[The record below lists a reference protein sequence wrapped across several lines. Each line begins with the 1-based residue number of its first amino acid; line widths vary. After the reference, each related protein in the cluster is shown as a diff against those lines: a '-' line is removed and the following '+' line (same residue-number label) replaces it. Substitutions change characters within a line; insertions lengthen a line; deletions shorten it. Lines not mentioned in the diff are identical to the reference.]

1 MGPRAEFGQRIRFG
15 EFQLDP
21 GTRELWRNG
30 QKFSIQEQPFQI
42 LSTLLERPGQL
53 ISREELRKRLWSS
66 STFVDFEHGL
76 NKAMNRLRE
85 VLEDSADQPRF
96 IETLPRRGYRFIAP
110 VDRLQNQAADL
121 QEEVAEPNV
130 RVQSTSAPGSLAGK
144 KVSHYRVLD
153 ILGGGG
159 MGLIYRAEDLKLGRR
174 VALKFLPDELWAD
187 AKALERFE
195 REARAASALDHP
207 NICAIHE
214 FGEHEG
220 QPFMVMPLLEG
231 QTLRDRIAVR
241 GSPLATDEILSLA
254 IQITDALETAHQK
267 GIIHRDIK
275 PANIF
280 ITTRGE
286 PKILDFGLAKLTG
299 DPEAVRY
306 QEAPTGLST
315 HLSLTRTGVALGTAA
330 YMSPE
335 QVRGEK
341 LDARTDLFSFGL
353 VLYEMATGQQAF
365 SGETAAVLH
374 EAILNR
380 MPAPARDSNPEL
392 PVGLEQIINK
402 ALKKDREQRYQSAAQ
417 MGTDL
422 ESLKRETEPMRR
434 GARWPLVAAG
444 VFAMFL
450 AVGAT
455 LLFKNRQ
462 PSVQA
467 ELPELRQRQ
476 LTSNSS
482 ENAVASGAI
491 SPDGRYLAYADLN
504 GIHIKLIETGETKN
518 VPQPDDFKGLQVDW
532 GIISTWVDGGRFI
545 ANAIVPGHRSSVWLI
560 PAMGGA
566 PHKLRDD
573 AFAGSVSRDGSWVAF
588 ATKPGRVDYSEMWL
602 MRPDGQQARK
612 LWEADENTGFE
623 GTEWSP
629 DGRRLSYALTHHV
642 AGGIERAIES
652 RDLTGGPATVAIPV
666 SGWDWSWLPDGR
678 MIHISGERGQAVTA
692 SDSCNFWAIPID
704 TRTGKPLDKPKRLTN
719 WAGFCM
725 DAPSPTADAKR
736 LSFRRWSWQGSVY
749 VADLEANGTRMT
761 SPRHLTLNEGRNYPS
776 AWTADSQAVVFESYR
791 DGRWMAFKQRL
802 NEDAVQPIS
811 TGLDEDTVDAR
822 VSPDGA
828 WVLYIRLPALN
839 QRSTSPSTALV
850 PVTKSRL
857 EEADAAT
864 LRELMR
870 VSTTGGLP
878 QLVLTTSAPTYA
890 GLRCAKAPATL
901 CALAERTIDHKQL
914 VFTAFDPVRGRGRE
928 LTRFDIDPAD
938 EATYVWDLSPD
949 GTRVAIL
956 KYSEGRIRVLSWSRR
971 QASQEILVKGWNN
984 LQSLDWAADGKG
996 LFASSLRAGSSAL
1009 LHLDLQGN
1017 AHLLWEQKG
1026 STSPAPHPWDRP
1038 FAGPSASWAVPSP
1051 DGRHLAIYQW
1061 SVSSNMWMMENF

>member
-1 MGPRAEFGQRIRFG
+1 MGLRTELGQRIRFG

-30 QKFSIQEQPFQI
+30 QKFSLQEQPFQI
-42 LSTLLERPGQL
+42 LSALLERPGQL
-53 ISREELRKRLWSS
+53 ISREDLRKRLWSS

-85 VLEDSADQPRF
+85 VLEDSADQPHF
-96 IETLPRRGYRFIAP
+96 IETLSRRGYRFIAP
-110 VDRLQNQAADL
+110 V
-121 QEEVAEPNV
+121 E
-130 RVQSTSAPGSLAGK
+130 RVQSEVAGVQAEVAGPDLRAQSSAPGSLAGK

-159 MGLIYRAEDLKLGRR
+159 MGIIYRAEDLKLGRR
-174 VALKFLPDELWAD
+174 VALKFLPEELWSD

-231 QTLRDRIAVR
+231 QTLRDRIAER
-241 GSPLATDEILSLA
+241 ASPLSTDELLSLA

-299 DPEAVRY
+299 DPEGVRY
-306 QEAPTGLST
+306 EEAPMGLSM

-341 LDARTDLFSFGL
+341 LDARTDLFSVGL

-374 EAILNR
+374 EAILKR
-380 MPAPARDSNPEL
+380 TPAPARDLNPQL
-392 PVGLEQIINK
+392 PVRLEQIINK
-402 ALKKDREQRYQSAAQ
+402 ALQKDRELRYQSAGQ
-417 MGTDL
+417 MGRDL
-422 ESLKRETEPMRR
+422 ASLRQETEPNRPR
-434 GARWPLVAAG
+434 TRWLLATAGFIALLLVFG
-444 VFAMFL
+444 T
-450 AVGAT
+450 T
-455 LLFKNRQ
+455 LWFKNRQ
-462 PSVQA
+462 PSSQA
-467 ELPELRQRQ
+467 GLPELRQRQ

-491 SPDGRYLAYADLN
+491 SPDGRYLAYADRN
-504 GIHIKLIETGETKN
+504 GIHIKLIETGETQN
-518 VPQPDDFKGLQVDW
+518 VPQPEDFKGVQVDW
-532 GIISTWVDGGRFI
+532 GIISTWVEGGRFI
-545 ANAIVPGHRSSVWLI
+545 ANAIVPGHRSSVWII
-560 PAMGGA
+560 PVMGA

-573 AFAGSVSRDGSWVAF
+573 AFAGSVSRNGSWVAF

-612 LWEADENTGFE
+612 LWEADENTGFT

-642 AGGIERAIES
+642 DGVVERTIES

-678 MIHISGERGQAVTA
+678 MIHISGEPGQAVTA

-704 TRTGKPLDKPKRLTN
+704 TRTGKPLAEPKRLTN

-725 DAPSPTADAKR
+725 DDPSPTADAKR
-736 LSFRRWSWQGSVY
+736 LSYRRWSWQGSVY
-749 VADLEANGTRMT
+749 VADLKANGTRMT
-761 SPRHLTLNEGRNYPS
+761 SPRNLTLSEGKNYPS

-791 DGRWMAFKQRL
+791 DGRWMAFMQRL
-802 NEDAVQPIS
+802 NEDTVQPIS
-811 TGLDEDTVDAR
+811 TGLDEDAVDAR

-828 WVLYIRLPALN
+828 WVLYIRLPTSN
-839 QRSTSPSTALV
+839 QRSTSPSTALA
-850 PVTKSRL
+850 PGTKSRS
-857 EEADAAT
+857 EETDAAT

-870 VSTTGGLP
+870 VSIKGGPP
-878 QLVLTTSAPTYA
+878 QLVLTTMAPTYA

-901 CALAERTIDHKQL
+901 CAIAERTIDHKQL
-914 VFTAFDPVRGRGRE
+914 IFTAFDPVRGRGRE

-938 EATYVWDLSPD
+938 GATYVWDLSPD

-1017 AHLLWEQKG
+1017 SHLLWEQKG
-1026 STSPAPHPWDRP
+1026 STSPAGRPWDQP
-1038 FAGPSASWAVPSP
+1038 FAGPSAPWGVPSP

>member
-1 MGPRAEFGQRIRFG
+1 MGLRAEFGKHVRFG
-15 EFQLDP
+15 EFQFDP
-21 GTRELWRNG
+21 TTRELRSNG
-30 QKFSIQEQPFQI
+30 QKFSLQEQPFQI
-42 LSTLLERPGQL
+42 LSALLERPGQL
-53 ISREELRKRLWSS
+53 VSRTELQKSLWSS

-76 NKAMNRLRE
+76 NKAMNRLRD
-85 VLEDSADQPRF
+85 VLKDSADQPRF
-96 IETLPRRGYRFIAP
+96 IETLPRLGYRFIAP
-110 VDRLQNQAADL
+110 VEWVQNQVAIGQEVPAA
-121 QEEVAEPNV
+121 PNAV
-130 RVQSTSAPGSLAGK
+130 VQSMSAPGILAGK

-159 MGLIYRAEDLKLGRR
+159 MGIIYRAEDLKLGRR
-174 VALKFLPDELWAD
+174 VALKFLPEELWSD

-195 REARAASALDHP
+195 REARAVSALDHP

-231 QTLRDRIAVR
+231 QTLRDRIAER
-241 GSPLATDEILSLA
+241 ASPLVINELLSLA

-286 PKILDFGLAKLTG
+286 PKILDFGLAKLTA

-306 QEAPTGLST
+306 EEAPTGLST

-341 LDARTDLFSFGL
+341 LDARADLFSFGL

-380 MPAPARDSNPEL
+380 TPAPARDLNPEL
-392 PVGLEQIINK
+392 PVRLEQIINK
-402 ALKKDREQRYQSAAQ
+402 ALQKDRELRYQSAEQ
-417 MGTDL
+417 MRTDL
-422 ESLKRETEPMRR
+422 ESLRRETEPNRPR
-434 GARWPLVAAG
+434 TRWLAAVAG
-444 VFAMFL
+444 VIAL
-450 AVGAT
+450 ILVVGVT
-455 LLFKNRQ
+455 LWFKNRQ
-462 PSVQA
+462 PSSQA
-467 ELPELRQRQ
+467 GLPELMQRQ

-491 SPDGRYLAYADLN
+491 SPDGRYLAYADRN
-504 GIHIKLIETGETKN
+504 GIHTKLIETGETKD
-518 VPQPDDFKGLQVDW
+518 VPQPEDFKGVQVDW

-545 ANAIVPGHRSSVWLI
+545 ANAIVPGHRSSVWII

-588 ATKPGRVDYSEMWL
+588 ATKPGRADYSEMWL

-612 LWEADENTGFE
+612 LWEADENTGFT

-642 AGGIERAIES
+642 AGVVERAIES
-652 RDLTGGPATVAIPV
+652 RDLMGGPATVAIPV

-678 MIHISGERGQAVTA
+678 MIHISGEPGRAVTA

-704 TRTGKPLDKPKRLTN
+704 TRTGKPLAEPKRLTN

-725 DAPSPTADAKR
+725 DDPSPTADAKR
-736 LSFRRWSWQGSVY
+736 LSYRRWSWQSSVC
-749 VADLEANGTRMT
+749 VAELKANGTRMT
-761 SPRHLTLNEGRNYPS
+761 SPRNLTLNEGRNYPS

-791 DGRWMAFKQRL
+791 DGRWTAFMQRL
-802 NEDAVQPIS
+802 NEDTVQTIS

-828 WVLYIRLPALN
+828 WVLYIRLPATN
-839 QRSTSPSTALV
+839 PGSTSSSTALA
-850 PVTKSRL
+850 PGMKSRSGK
-857 EEADAAT
+857 ADAAT

-870 VSTTGGLP
+870 VSTMGGPP
-878 QLVLTTSAPTYA
+878 QVVLTTMAPTYA

-901 CALAERTIDHKQL
+901 CAIAERTVDRKQL
-914 VFTAFDPVRGRGRE
+914 IFTAFDPVRGRGRE

-938 EATYVWDLSPD
+938 AATYIWDLSPD

-956 KYSEGRIRVLSWSRR
+956 RYSEGRIHVLSWSDR
-971 QASQEILVKGWNN
+971 QVREILVKGWKN
-984 LQSLDWAADGKG
+984 LQSLNWAADGKG
-996 LFASSLRAGSSAL
+996 MFVSSLRAGSSTL

-1017 AHLLWEQKG
+1017 SHLLWEQKG
-1026 STSPAPHPWDRP
+1026 STSPAGRPWDQP
-1038 FAGPSASWAVPSP
+1038 FAGPSAPWGVPSP

-1061 SVSSNMWMMENF
+1061 SVSSNMWMMEDF

>member
-1 MGPRAEFGQRIRFG
+1 MGLHAEFGQHIRFG
-15 EFQLDP
+15 QFQLDP
-21 GTRELWRNG
+21 STRELWRNG
-30 QKFSIQEQPFQI
+30 QKFSLQEQPFQI
-42 LSTLLERPGQL
+42 LSALLEHPGQL
-53 ISREELRKRLWSS
+53 ISREDLRKRLWSS

-85 VLEDSADQPRF
+85 VLEDSADEPRF
-96 IETLPRRGYRFIAP
+96 IETLPRRGYRFIAH
-110 VDRLQNQAADL
+110 VELVQNQL
-121 QEEVAEPNV
+121 PGVEEVAAEPI
-130 RVQSTSAPGSLAGK
+130 VQVQGPPALGSLAGK

-159 MGLIYRAEDLKLGRR
+159 MGIIYRAEDLKLGRR
-174 VALKFLPDELWAD
+174 VALKFLPEELWSD

-231 QTLRDRIAVR
+231 QTLRDRIAER
-241 GSPLATDEILSLA
+241 TAPLTTHEILSLA

-267 GIIHRDIK
+267 GILHRDIK

-286 PKILDFGLAKLTG
+286 PKILDFGLAKLTR
-299 DPEAVRY
+299 DSEAVPY
-306 QEAPTGLST
+306 QEAPAGLST

-353 VLYEMATGQQAF
+353 VLYEMATGHQAF
-365 SGETAAVLH
+365 SGKTAAVLH
-374 EAILNR
+374 EAILKR
-380 MPAPARDSNPEL
+380 TPTPARGLNPQL
-392 PVGLEQIINK
+392 PVRLEQIINK
-402 ALKKDREQRYQSAAQ
+402 GLQKDRELRYQSAVQ
-417 MGTDL
+417 MGRDL
-422 ESLKRETEPMRR
+422 ASLRQETEPNRPR
-434 GARWPLVAAG
+434 TRWLLAIAGFIALVL
-444 VFAMFL
+444 VF
-450 AVGAT
+450 GAT
-455 LLFKNRQ
+455 LWFKNRQ
-462 PSVQA
+462 PSSQA
-467 ELPELRQRQ
+467 GLPQLRQRQ

-491 SPDGRYLAYADLN
+491 SPDGRYLAYADRN
-504 GIHIKLIETGETKN
+504 GIHIKLIETGETQN
-518 VPQPDDFKGLQVDW
+518 VPQPEDFKGVQVDW

-545 ANAIVPGHRSSVWLI
+545 ANAIVPGHRSSVWII
-560 PAMGGA
+560 PVMGA

-612 LWEADENTGFE
+612 LWEADENTGFT

-642 AGGIERAIES
+642 DGVVERTIES

-678 MIHISGERGQAVTA
+678 MIHISGELGQAATA

-704 TRTGKPLDKPKRLTN
+704 KRTGKPLGEPKRLTN

-725 DAPSPTADAKR
+725 DDPSPTADANR

-776 AWTADSQAVVFESYR
+776 AWTADSKAVVFESYR
-791 DGRWMAFKQRL
+791 DGRWMAFKQPL

-828 WVLYIRLPALN
+828 WVLYIRLPASN
-839 QRSTSPSTALV
+839 QRSTSPSMARA
-850 PVTKSRL
+850 PETKLRS
-857 EEADAAT
+857 EKTDAAT

-878 QLVLTTSAPTYA
+878 QLVLTTSVPTYA
-890 GLRCAKAPATL
+890 GLRCAKAPANL
-901 CALAERTIDHKQL
+901 CAIAERTVDHKQL
-914 VFTAFDPVRGRGRE
+914 IFTAFDPVSGRGHE

-1017 AHLLWEQKG
+1017 SHLLWEQKG
-1026 STSPAPHPWDRP
+1026 STSPAGRPWDQP
-1038 FAGPSASWAVPSP
+1038 FAGPSAPWAVPSP